1 MYNFEELEKENYE
14 LVRKY
19 ADLSLGEKEYY
30 YAMIEGKQRGRIFVD
45 NTRSIAAVLF
55 WHYCG
60 FGFVAGNP
68 DEIFMENVKRMVR
81 KEHEYFLQDTE
92 INQKKFVLQQNNDAI
107 GKSLDNHS
115 IEKYL
120 DNDIIKIY
128 LDNDSGIKRSE
139 RLYFVMGEIRPDVL
153 ELDKDY
159 EIKVLDENIL
169 SRLTGHIIPSFSW
182 ASSED
187 FLKYGKGYCILHGK
201 DIASFAFSAAV
212 GGGKIDIGIETN
224 QRYQDRGLA
233 KIVANKM
240 IDYAYEI
247 GAQPVWG
254 CAIENVAS
262 RKTAE
267 GIGFMLAGKHAK
279 YVKS

>member
-1 MYNFEELEKENYE
+1 MNNFEELKKENYE

-19 ADLSLGEKEYY
+19 ADLSYGEKEYY
-30 YAMIEGKQRGRIFVD
+30 YAMVEGKQRGRIFVD
-45 NTRSIAAVLF
+45 NTQSIAAVLF

-68 DEIFMENVKRMVR
+68 NKIFMENVKRMVR
-81 KEHEYFLQDTE
+81 KEHDYFLQNTE
-92 INQKKFVLQQNNDAI
+92 MNQKKFIFQQDNNV
-107 GKSLDNHS
+107 
-115 IEKYL
+115 IEKCL
-120 DNDIIKIY
+120 DNDT
-128 LDNDSGIKRSE
+128 GITRSE
-139 RLYFVMGEIRPDVL
+139 CLYFVMGEIRPNVL

-159 EIKVLDENIL
+159 DIKVLDKDIL
-169 SRLTGHIIPSFSW
+169 SRLTGNIIPSFSW
-182 ASSED
+182 ASIEE
-187 FLKYGKGYCILHGK
+187 FIKYGKGYCILHGEN
-201 DIASFAFSAAV
+201 IASCAFSAAV
-212 GGGKIDIGIETN
+212 GGGRIDIGIETN
-224 QRYQDRGLA
+224 ERYQGRGLA

-240 IDYAYEI
+240 IDYAYEV

-279 YVKS
+279 YVKL